1 MAVSLLSGSIT
12 LHDVA
17 DLEAH
22 LRTDLDVQLK
32 ARGGFLAGYEYEDAL
47 TYFIGK
53 GWELSLVYDSERG
66 WSFSKLLRD
75 RSRYW
80 YVDYLRQRHGDS
92 RYGQDVIAQELRD
105 EDKPL
110 LEIEWPE
117 VLAMVNMALLSPL
130 AQRTLERIVIPY
142 VGGKT
147 FPFKLVAEE
156 RGMTQKQVKECIT
169 ALGNELEAKV
179 GLKVAA

>member
-1 MAVSLLSGSIT
+1 MSLLSGT
-12 LHDVA
+12 LTCHDVQ

-92 RYGQDVIAQELRD
+92 RYGQDVIAEELRD
-105 EDKPL
+105 EDRPHV
-110 LEIEWPE
+110 EWPE
-117 VLAMVNMALLSPL
+117 VLDTINIALLSPIAARAHDQIAVPHYVQGEPLLDISLRTRL
-130 AQRTLERIVIPY
+130 ARKEVSER
-142 VGGKT
+142 
-147 FPFKLVAEE
+147 LNLWREEVAE
-156 RGMTQKQVKECIT
+156 KC
-169 ALGNELEAKV
+169 L
-179 GLKVAA
+179 AA

>member
-1 MAVSLLSGSIT
+1 VAQLSLLSGT
-12 LHDVA
+12 LTCHDVQ

-92 RYGQDVIAQELRD
+92 RYGQDVIAEELRD
-105 EDKPL
+105 EDRPHV
-110 LEIEWPE
+110 EWPE
-117 VLAMVNMALLSPL
+117 VLDTINIALLSPIAARAHDQIAVPHYVQGAPLVDISLVLRTPRKEVVQRLNVWKEEVSTKCL
-130 AQRTLERIVIPY
+130 A
-142 VGGKT
+142 
-147 FPFKLVAEE
+147 A
-156 RGMTQKQVKECIT
+156 
-169 ALGNELEAKV
+169 
-179 GLKVAA
+179 